1 MVEPI
6 IVQNERRE
14 YLLGHYL
21 QFQLE
26 MFPIRSLEAG
36 RQVYSL
42 SKALPPTHVIISRGL
57 ALLRIYWQLPIANIF
72 RQAVGVSDY
81 HARI

>member
-1 MVEPI
+1 MAEPI
-6 IVQNERRE
+6 IVQNDHRE
-14 YLLGHYL
+14 YLFGHYL

-26 MFPIRSLEAG
+26 MYPIRSLDAG

-57 ALLRIYWQLPIANIF
+57 AY
-72 RQAVGVSDY
+72 
-81 HARI
+81 